1 MQYNVTNNNINFSLR
16 NVFKGGPG
24 HAITL
29 LSKRRAV
36 VFWYSPI
43 LRSLRF
49 RGNPPVF
56 PSPLEFPP
64 SQGGATARDSQTTR
78 ALSLSSPWRP
88 R

>member
-1 MQYNVTNNNINFSLR
+1 MEYNVTLNNINFSLK

-29 LSKRRAV
+29 LPKRRSI

-49 RGNPPVF
+49 RGDPPVF
-56 PSPLEFPP
+56 PSSLEFPP
-64 SQGGATARDSQTTR
+64 GQGGATARDSQTTR
-78 ALSLSSPWRP
+78 AVSLSSPWRP

>member
-1 MQYNVTNNNINFSLR
+1 MEYNVTLNNINFSLK

-29 LSKRRAV
+29 LPKGRSV

-56 PSPLEFPP
+56 PSPLELPP
-64 SQGGATARDSQTTR
+64 GQGGATTRDSQTTR
-78 ALSLSSPWRP
+78 AVSLSSPGRP

>member
-1 MQYNVTNNNINFSLR
+1 MQYNVTHNNINFSLR
-16 NVFKGGPG
+16 NLFKGGPG

-29 LSKRRAV
+29 LPKGRSV

-78 ALSLSSPWRP
+78 ALSLSSPGRP